1 MHAIVITVV
10 IFLLINFASSGLIK
24 HALSQSHIIATKN
37 YLSYKQREETDS
49 SVIKKLDSGRAIQ
62 IRKNRDHLVKIYSTL
77 HILARQ
83 MISFSGHEENDQSSN
98 RGNFLEILHW
108 AAKTDSLVQSIFQ
121 DSSSNANY
129 LSHDIQNEL
138 LHIMSDEC
146 RDISCNQQLS
156 IVIRFVR
163 DLNGRTIDSSN
174 VVKEYFLGFVELE
187 EFDAGTLA
195 NKIVDFLNSLNIS
208 LQSCICLCFD
218 GASVMPGCQAGV
230 HVLLRKH
237 MPKGI
242 YIHCSAHRLN
252 LVVSD
257 TSLDDISEEDG
268 GSRSTNAGGLLIY
281 VKKSM
286 FIITSFILHRL
297 FDLRNEQS
305 FQQVYNKTKEF
316 CDANEIDFIQQYKSH
331 RVTTIPVRFEAFV
344 ISSTLG
350 QCEVISS
357 STDFMNQIYF
367 PLIDCMLVELNDRF
381 SSKRLS
387 LMKSISTVYPEKVQK
402 KHMAFSN
409 PSSTKSTI
417 ENIVNDE
424 KFAQIYIFDE
434 NAVQLLDNER
444 TIMTVKPGLPGC
456 ALGIHSYSSGI
467 HCVRIRVDNGYP
479 VLGIRSRNI
488 PPIPDEYC
496 WGSYSVSPSTY
507 GWQKDY
513 GRLLNGR
520 IDRYELKQILNN
532 MKRDSHVYTITLNC
546 DEHQLSIINE
556 DTKEQDE
563 IEVDV
568 GHAPFPWCL
577 YVDLPRC
584 PTRISLI

>member
-1 MHAIVITVV
+1 M
-10 IFLLINFASSGLIK
+10 
-24 HALSQSHIIATKN
+24 
-37 YLSYKQREETDS
+37 E
-49 SVIKKLDSGRAIQ
+49 SVFFRF
-62 IRKNRDHLVKIYSTL
+62 R
-77 HILARQ
+77 
-83 MISFSGHEENDQSSN
+83 SSN

-257 TSLDDISEEDG
+257 T
-268 GSRSTNAGGLLIY
+268 Y
-281 VKKSM
+281 
-286 FIITSFILHRL
+286 
-297 FDLRNEQS
+297 LRNEQS

-381 SSKRLS
+381 SSKLLS
-387 LMKSISTVYPEKVQK
+387 LMKSISTVYPEMFNRIEVQK

-488 PPIPDEYC
+488 PPIPDKYC

-532 MKRDSHVYTITLNC
+532 MKRDNHVYTITLNC